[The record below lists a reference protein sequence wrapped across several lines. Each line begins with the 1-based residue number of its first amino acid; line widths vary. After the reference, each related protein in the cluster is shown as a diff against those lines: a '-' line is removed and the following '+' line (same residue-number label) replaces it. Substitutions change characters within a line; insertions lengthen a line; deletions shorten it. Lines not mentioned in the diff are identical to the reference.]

1 MTSMIA
7 WIRTTLKS
15 GFRFR
20 TNPALG
26 VWASDVSDLP
36 IVGYPLE
43 LLHDQS
49 PFGATIRMR
58 LLSSTDFPHVLAP
71 ISGYSLDESQLWD
84 DADECLEG
92 GRHDRNTSNELG
104 GANG

>member
-1 MTSMIA
+1 MVSMIA
-7 WIRTTLKS
+7 WIQTALKP

-43 LLHDQS
+43 LLQDRS
-49 PFGATIRMR
+49 LFGATIRMR
-58 LLSSTDFPHVLAP
+58 QVSFAEFL
-71 ISGYSLDESQLWD
+71 
-84 DADECLEG
+84 
-92 GRHDRNTSNELG
+92 
-104 GANG
+104 